1 MWNSWQEG
9 PKQRKTTLKA
19 LLRSVVVLKTLLRAA
34 MEKKRGKAEESGSK
48 DLVKNNK
55 KLGAKEGEEETED
68 LVKGNKGGEE
78 MRNSNNDLAEI
89 SKLRDGPMS
98 LGSVTNHAEWR
109 WIMKSNML
117 IGRDNHYY
125 VRRGGMEQD

>member
-1 MWNSWQEG
+1 MELVARRSKTKENNTEG
-9 PKQRKTTLKA
+9 LTEISSGAEDLA
-19 LLRSVVVLKTLLRAA
+19 ESSNG
-34 MEKKRGKAEESGSK
+34 EKRGKAEESGFK

-109 WIMKSNML
+109 
-117 IGRDNHYY
+117 
-125 VRRGGMEQD
+125 